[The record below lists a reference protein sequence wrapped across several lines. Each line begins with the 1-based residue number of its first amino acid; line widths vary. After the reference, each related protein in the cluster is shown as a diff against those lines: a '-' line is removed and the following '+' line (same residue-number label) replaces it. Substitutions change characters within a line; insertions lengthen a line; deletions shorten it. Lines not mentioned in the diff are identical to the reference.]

1 MQNCVDLWWKLDWE
15 IAGLCLREP
24 HDVIDMKYFAF
35 NAAVTA
41 WTLTDWVFEDMTL
54 AQRSHHRVRSQSEFQ
69 KLARDQCR
77 ALHLCRQVATAS
89 KHRTVDKYPD
99 PSVSAGVNVRPG
111 CQTICEW
118 EIVITDGTTTR
129 LAVDVLEEAKAYWY
143 RFIPKLG
150 LLID

>member
-1 MQNCVDLWWKLDWE
+1 MN
-15 IAGLCLREP
+15 
-24 HDVIDMKYFAF
+24 YFAF

-41 WTLTDWVFEDMTL
+41 WALTDWVFEDMTS
-54 AQRSHHRVRSQSEFQ
+54 AQRDRHRVRSRSEFQ

-99 PSVSAGVNVRPG
+99 PGVSAGVNIRPVP
-111 CQTICEW
+111 QTEGRVGTWEPLADW
-118 EIVITDGTTTR
+118 EIVITDGATTR
-129 LAVDVLEEAKAYWY
+129 LAVDVLEEARSFWY

-150 LLID
+150 LIID